1 MLKKLLLVL
10 CATGLAFGAIA
21 ADAGATVAAGR
32 SVTPAAEQMVR
43 QVIAT
48 LSSKA
53 HVDAI
58 EPAPLPGFYQV
69 IASGQMLYVSAD
81 GKYLL
86 NGDLLDLQ
94 KKKNLNDDAWARF
107 RMGELAKVP
116 ASERIVYAP
125 AHPRYT
131 VTVFT
136 DVTCPFCRSLHEHI
150 AAFNKAGIAVEYLA
164 WPREGLTTT
173 SGRPTPTSTEMASI
187 WCAGDRQAALTAAFT
202 GHAPKPASCSNP
214 VSREFE
220 LGARLGVNGTPTI
233 IGPNGHV
240 LGGYLTPEQLQAALQ
255 KGG

>member
-1 MLKKLLLVL
+1 MLKKLLLAL
-10 CATGLAFGAIA
+10 CASGLAFGAIA
-21 ADAGATVAAGR
+21 ADSGATVAG
-32 SVTPAAEQMVR
+32 VTPAARQMVR
-43 QVIAT
+43 QVIGT

-53 HVDAI
+53 RVDSI
-58 EPAPLPGFYQV
+58 EPAPLPGFYRV

-94 KKKNLNDDAWARF
+94 QKKNLNDDAWARF
-107 RMGELAKVP
+107 RMAELAKVP

-125 AHPRYT
+125 AHPKYT

-136 DVTCPFCRSLHEHI
+136 DVTCPFCRALHEHI

-173 SGRPTPTSTEMASI
+173 SGRPTPVSTEMASI

-214 VSREFE
+214 VSRQFE
-220 LGARLGVNGTPTI
+220 LGERLGINGTPTI
-233 IGPNGHV
+233 IGPNGHT
-240 LGGYLTPEQLQAALQ
+240 LGGYVTPEQLLAALQ
-255 KGG
+255 KGD